1 MAGARATPATAGG
14 PGIMSDQETA
24 GTSEESL
31 LLRRVAMQDHEAFA
45 GLYDRMAGVLFSN
58 AIHMLGDRR
67 EAEEVVQDVFLQIWH
82 KAGAFDSQLGSPLSW
97 MLAILRNRCID
108 RLRSRQ
114 RRSRVF
120 DEATEHTEV
129 EVAASDAMPA
139 NPFSPEE
146 VAAIHKAVA
155 GLPEDQRQAIAM
167 AFFGAMTHQEIA
179 DAMKE
184 PLGTVKA
191 RIRRGMLKL
200 RDSLQAYL

>member
-1 MAGARATPATAGG
+1 
-14 PGIMSDQETA
+14 MSDPETA

-31 LLRRVAMQDHEAFA
+31 LLRRVAKRDHEAFA
-45 GLYDRMAGVLFSN
+45 GLYDRVAGVLFAN
-58 AIHMLGDRR
+58 AIHVLGDRR
-67 EAEEVVQDVFLQIWH
+67 EAEEVVQDVFLQIWN
-82 KAGAFDSQLGSPLSW
+82 KAAAFDSELGSPLSW
-97 MLAILRNRCID
+97 MLAITRNRCID

-120 DEATEHTEV
+120 DEAVEQTQV
-129 EVAASDAMPA
+129 EVAASDALPA
-139 NPFSPEE
+139 NTFSPEE
-146 VAAIHKAVA
+146 TAAVRKAVA
-155 GLPEDQRQAIAM
+155 SLPEDQQQAIAM

-179 DAMKE
+179 DALKE